1 MYQNTIKIRDH
12 KNTVV
17 IAHRGMSGLETEN
30 TAAAFI
36 AAGNRTHYG
45 IETDIWRTKDGKYIL
60 NHDGRSGR
68 ICEQD
73 LVMEENTL
81 ADLRALTLMDK
92 DGVTDRAELKLC
104 LPEEYLKIC
113 MHYGKVCVPELKSDF
128 TKEEIAEILKV
139 FECYLDHTCFI
150 AFNIHNLEL
159 VKELKP
165 DQACEWLNTDFKPE
179 YPEMLAA
186 KGMGVD
192 SHHEALSEEAIAAY
206 HAAGVRVNA
215 WTVDDPEVA
224 DKLIGWGIDEITSN
238 ILE

>member
-1 MYQNTIKIRDH
+1 MYQNTIKIKDH

-17 IAHRGMSGLETEN
+17 IAHRGMSGLEIEN
-30 TAAAFI
+30 SAAAFI

-73 LVMEENTL
+73 LVMEESTL
-81 ADLRALTLMDK
+81 DELRALTLKDK
-92 DGVTDRAELKLC
+92 DGASDRKELMLC
-104 LPEEYLKIC
+104 LPEEYRKIC
-113 MHYGKVCVPELKSDF
+113 EHYGKVCVPELKSDF
-128 TKEEIAEILKV
+128 TKEEVAEILQV
-139 FECYLDHTCFI
+139 FDGYLDNTCFI

-159 VKELKP
+159 VKELRP
-165 DQACEWLNTDFKPE
+165 EQRCEWLNTDFKPE

-192 SHHEALSEEAIAAY
+192 SHYEALSEEAIAAY

-215 WTVDDPEVA
+215 WTVDDLEVA